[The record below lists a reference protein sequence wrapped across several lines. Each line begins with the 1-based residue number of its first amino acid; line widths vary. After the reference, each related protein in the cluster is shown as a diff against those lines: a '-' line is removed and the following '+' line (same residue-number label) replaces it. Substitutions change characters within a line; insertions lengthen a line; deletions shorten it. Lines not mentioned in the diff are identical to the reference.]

1 VLAGSGQPEHGR
13 VETLR
18 DENEAQA
25 RRRRVDGARLFLLE
39 RAPTA
44 TLGELL
50 TATLDLA
57 EGLTG
62 SQIGFFHFVDEDA
75 TNLLLQAWST
85 NTVAKM
91 CTAEGQGRHYPISNA
106 GVWAD
111 SVRTGRPVI
120 HNDYASLPDRKG
132 LPTGHASVV
141 REISVPV
148 SRGGRICAVLGV
160 GNKETDYDDRDVE
173 DVAALADL
181 AWDIAARK
189 RAEEALQASEEALR
203 LQKQRMDLAASS
215 GKLGLWDLDLVT
227 NQAWRTLQHDRLFG
241 YDELQPVWGPT
252 EALRHVVAEDRPV
265 FERAFEEAF
274 ATGHFHYEL
283 RINPHDQPLRWI
295 EADGELFRDEA
306 GKPIRMM
313 GTVADVTERKTAEE
327 ALRRSE
333 RLYRAVAHHFPRGI
347 VGLFDGRLRM
357 ILADGSRPALIPDPG
372 SVVGKSPSGFAPPE
386 LAAKLDAVFREAL
399 AGRSA
404 HVELHVRDRTVEVST
419 HPVPDERGGVAM
431 GLVMTEDV
439 TEQVALQTQL
449 AVASRLAALGT
460 LVAGVAHEINN
471 PLAAEMA
478 DQGLALEVVRE
489 VRERLQGGAP
499 IDREAAIHL
508 LDGGVEA
515 LEEAQVSGQRI
526 ARIVKDLTTYGHP
539 DPKRETV
546 RVLDVVTKA
555 LRWLPASVSLN
566 ATVNVEDGGAP
577 DILAAT
583 GQIEQVVVNLVTNA
597 ANATRAGTR
606 GAIVVRIGPGEP
618 GMARVDVVDRGTGI
632 APAVL
637 ERIFEPF
644 FTSHPLGAGKGM
656 GLGLAIAHAI
666 VTAHQGTLS
675 VTSAIGE
682 GSTFRVELP
691 GAPSDP
697 QP

>member
-1 VLAGSGQPEHGR
+1 
-13 VETLR
+13 
-18 DENEAQA
+18 
-25 RRRRVDGARLFLLE
+25 
-39 RAPTA
+39 
-44 TLGELL
+44 
-50 TATLDLA
+50 
-57 EGLTG
+57 
-62 SQIGFFHFVDEDA
+62 
-75 TNLLLQAWST
+75 
-85 NTVAKM
+85 
-91 CTAEGQGRHYPISNA
+91 
-106 GVWAD
+106 
-111 SVRTGRPVI
+111 
-120 HNDYASLPDRKG
+120 
-132 LPTGHASVV
+132 
-141 REISVPV
+141 
-148 SRGGRICAVLGV
+148 
-160 GNKETDYDDRDVE
+160 
-173 DVAALADL
+173 
-181 AWDIAARK
+181 
-189 RAEEALQASEEALR
+189 
-203 LQKQRMDLAASS
+203 
-215 GKLGLWDLDLVT
+215 
-227 NQAWRTLQHDRLFG
+227 
-241 YDELQPVWGPT
+241 
-252 EALRHVVAEDRPV
+252 
-265 FERAFEEAF
+265 
-274 ATGHFHYEL
+274 
-283 RINPHDQPLRWI
+283 
-295 EADGELFRDEA
+295 
-306 GKPIRMM
+306 M
-313 GTVADVTERKTAEE
+313 GTVADVTERKAAEE
-327 ALRRSE
+327 ALRQSE

-347 VGLFDGRLRM
+347 LGLFDDRFRM
-357 ILADGSRPALIPDPG
+357 VLADGSRPALIPDLG
-372 SVVGKSPSGFAPPE
+372 SVVGKSPSEFAPPE
-386 LAAKLDAVFREAL
+386 LAARLDAVFREAL

-404 HVELHVRDRTVEVST
+404 HVELHVSDRTVVVST

-508 LDGGVEA
+508 LEGGVEA

-546 RVLDVVTKA
+546 PVLDVVTQA

-606 GAIVVRIGPGEP
+606 GAIVVRTGPGEP

-632 APAVL
+632 APAML

-666 VTAHQGTLS
+666 VTAHRGTLS
-675 VTSAIGE
+675 VTSAVGE
-682 GSTFRVELP
+682 GSTFRMELP
-691 GAPSDP
+691 EAPSDP
-697 QP
+697 RP